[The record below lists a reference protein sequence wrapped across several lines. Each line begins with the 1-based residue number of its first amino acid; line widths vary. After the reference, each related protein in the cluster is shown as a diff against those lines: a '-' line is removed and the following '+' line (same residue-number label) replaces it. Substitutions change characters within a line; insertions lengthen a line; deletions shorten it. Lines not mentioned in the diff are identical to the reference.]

1 MPTIASTSPA
11 FAGRN
16 RAIALHRAA
25 VELLYR
31 YGLDVEA
38 FEAAH
43 VDRRE
48 GRARRVGA
56 LRVGVDAAGRAK
68 TVLEDVLIEHVG
80 AGVGFGRAQAQLF
93 ARHEPSQR
101 ALAGADRAV
110 ALHHLL

>member
-31 YGLDVEA
+31 YGLEVEA

-43 VDRRE
+43 VDRRD
-48 GRARRVGA
+48 GLARRVGA
-56 LRVGVDAAGRAK
+56 LPVGVDAAGRTK
-68 TVLEDVLIEHVG
+68 SVLDDVFIEHVG
-80 AGVGFGRAQAQLF
+80 AGVGFGRAQTQLF
-93 ARHEPSQR
+93 ARQEPEER
-101 ALAGADRAV
+101 AFAG
-110 ALHHLL
+110 